1 MLEPIIEY
9 YTVNFNN
16 PKIYF
21 VDADQ
26 CKDLNIFVKTEED
39 STDISGYTLS
49 SVPSL
54 LIIENSELKTSLS
67 GVDPI
72 NKELKKKL
80 WEANLLGGQTNG
92 YNIIK

>member
-26 CKDLNIFVKTEED
+26 CKDLNIFVKAEED
-39 STDISGYTLS
+39 STDISG
-49 SVPSL
+49 
-54 LIIENSELKTSLS
+54 
-67 GVDPI
+67 
-72 NKELKKKL
+72 
-80 WEANLLGGQTNG
+80 
-92 YNIIK
+92 